1 MEEHLVLRHL
11 GHRSE
16 QRGFVSCRTAVL
28 DLHFNPEEPMT
39 IASTS
44 DDSETIGGGTV
55 EIWRPHEMLLV
66 DINTK
71 DGKPSPAV
79 EEYVSYLKKK

>member
-1 MEEHLVLRHL
+1 
-11 GHRSE
+11 
-16 QRGFVSCRTAVL
+16 
-28 DLHFNPEEPMT
+28 MT

-44 DDSETIGGGTV
+44 DDSETIGGGTI

-66 DINTK
+66 DINNK

-79 EEYVSYLKKK
+79 EEYVNYLKKK